1 MAKLA
6 CMTLP
11 YAAHSFE
18 RALEG
23 IATAGYK
30 YVSFGLWHLGADV
43 PDESNENAVAELK
56 TLFNRYGLAP
66 VQLIANKQ
74 FRPEEPLERAI
85 KRIQLAQELGVRE
98 IITVGEGG
106 YKKFP
111 DELMLPEEFEPKHRA
126 FVEQYQR
133 IAEAAANYD
142 VTITIKPH
150 TGNTATAR
158 EVMETLKDIGAP
170 NVLGS
175 YDPGNV
181 QFYEGVDAAQDFPQM
196 AAKTLSIIAKDHRG
210 ARAQADFPVPGT
222 GDVDFLQIFTDWRAA
237 GGSLAVDGNI
247 VIERVDGQTDDAAVI
262 DERLREARES
272 ISTQINE
279 ASLPL
284 I

>member
-43 PDESNENAVAELK
+43 PDESDDNAATQLK
-56 TLFNRYGLAP
+56 ALFNRYGLTP

-74 FRPEEPLERAI
+74 FAPGQPLERAVQ
-85 KRIQLAQELGVRE
+85 RIQLAQELGVRE
-98 IITVGEGG
+98 IITVGAGG

-111 DELMLPEEFEPKHRA
+111 DEMMSPAEFAPIHQA

-133 IAEAAANYD
+133 IAKAAADYD

-150 TGNTATAR
+150 TGNTATAK

-210 ARAQADFPVPGT
+210 ARAEADFPVPGT
-222 GDVDFLQIFTDWRAA
+222 GDVDFLQIFTDWRSA
-237 GGSLAVDGNI
+237 GGDLVVDGNI
-247 VIERVDGQTDDAAVI
+247 VIERVDGPTEDADVI
-262 DERLREARES
+262 DERLRQARES
-272 ISTQINE
+272 ISTLINE